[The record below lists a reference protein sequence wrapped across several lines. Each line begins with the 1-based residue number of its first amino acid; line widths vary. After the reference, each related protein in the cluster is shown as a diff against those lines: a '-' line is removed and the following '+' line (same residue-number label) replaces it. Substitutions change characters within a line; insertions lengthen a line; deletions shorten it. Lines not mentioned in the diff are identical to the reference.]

1 MSLTL
6 VTAPIA
12 EPVTLDEA
20 KDHLRVDD
28 ANEDAY
34 IASLIPVARDYVEA
48 VTGLAFVSQQ
58 WLYTADNFPYSGY
71 WPYGYGSYGAF
82 AYATSGYNSYDDT
95 IKLYRAPLISV
106 QSITYIDPTGNTQ
119 TLASNQYT
127 VLTASTIGEIAL
139 NYGCYW
145 PFTRPVRNAV
155 QVSFTAGYPNVE
167 SIPESFLGAM
177 KYLIND
183 MYVNRES
190 SVDGMRANANP
201 HFQAFLTRSS
211 LPGMA

>member
-1 MSLTL
+1 MLTL
-6 VTAPIA
+6 VTAPVS
-12 EPVTLDEA
+12 EPIPLEDA
-20 KDHLRVDD
+20 KEHLRVDD

-34 IASLIPVARDYVEA
+34 IASLIQVARDYVEG

-58 WLYTADNFPYSGY
+58 WLYTADQFPYSGY

-127 VLTASTIGEIAL
+127 VLTSSTCGEIAL

-155 QVSFTAGYPNVE
+155 NVTFTAGYASVDL
-167 SIPESFLGAM
+167 IPESYLGAI
-177 KYLIND
+177 KYLIAD
-183 MYVNRES
+183 MYMNREA

-201 HFQAFLTRSS
+201 LFQSLITRSS